1 MSNGTTAAVV
11 GEDAQ
16 FSGRFTGQDLTVFGR
31 LEGEVELK
39 GRLRIGK
46 QGRVK
51 AKVKAASTEIEGDFE
66 GEVRTDALTLAETAK
81 ARGTFV
87 AKRLN
92 VREGAVLEG
101 SVNPTAGAVATPVS
115 ATPPAPAPAAAGPG
129 PANAG
134 HGATATSDGAHEAKP
149 EDGGKTP

>member
-1 MSNGTTAAVV
+1 MSNGTTAAIV

-16 FSGRFTGQDLTVFGR
+16 ISGRFTGQDLTVFGR

-39 GRLRIGK
+39 GRLHIGK

-101 SVNPTAGAVATPVS
+101 SINPTAGTVAAPVS
-115 ATPPAPAPAAAGPG
+115 ATPPAPPPAAAGPG
-129 PANAG
+129 PASAG
-134 HGATATSDGAHEAKP
+134 QGAPATSGGAHEAKP

>member
-16 FSGRFTGQDLTVFGR
+16 ISGRFSGQDLTVFGR

-39 GRLRIGK
+39 GRLRVGK

-51 AKVKAASTEIEGDFE
+51 AKVKAVATDIEGDFE
-66 GEVRTDALTLAETAK
+66 GEIRTDALTLLETAK

-87 AKRLN
+87 AKRLT

-101 SVNPTAGAVATPVS
+101 SINPAAAQAAPAS
-115 ATPPAPAPAAAGPG
+115 PAPAPHQAPAAA
-129 PANAG
+129 PAAG
-134 HGATATSDGAHEAKP
+134 GSAQEAKP
-149 EDGGKTP
+149 EDGKTP

>member
-1 MSNGTTAAVV
+1 MSNGTTAAIV

-16 FSGRFTGQDLTVFGR
+16 FSGRFSGQELEVLGR

-51 AKVKAASTEIEGDFE
+51 AKVKAAVVEVEGEFE
-66 GEVRTDALTLAETAK
+66 GELRADALTLSETAK
-81 ARGTFV
+81 AKGTFL

-101 SVNPTAGAVATPVS
+101 AINPAS
-115 ATPPAPAPAAAGPG
+115 AAPSTAPAPAAQQAAPQ
-129 PANAG
+129 ANAG
-134 HGATATSDGAHEAKP
+134 AAAAAEPSAAEAKP
-149 EDGGKTP
+149 GDGGQTP

>member
-1 MSNGTTAAVV
+1 MSNGTTAAIV

-16 FSGRFTGQDLTVFGR
+16 ISGRFSGQDLTVFGR

-81 ARGTFV
+81 ARGIFV

-101 SVNPTAGAVATPVS
+101 SVNPTAGPSAAPPVS
-115 ATPPAPAPAAAGPG
+115 VTPPAVTAAGLGPSTAAAP
-129 PANAG
+129 P
-134 HGATATSDGAHEAKP
+134 TSGGNPEAKP